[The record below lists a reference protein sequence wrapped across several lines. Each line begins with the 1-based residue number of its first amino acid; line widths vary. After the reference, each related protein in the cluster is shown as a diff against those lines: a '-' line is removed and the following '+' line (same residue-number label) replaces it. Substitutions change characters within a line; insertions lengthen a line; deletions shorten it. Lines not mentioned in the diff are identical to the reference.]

1 MTMSF
6 LNNFAVVWGALEI
19 LLFAGQIFGWSSL
32 AYVFKYDGYFD
43 DLCAVGDRDF
53 LPVNSSI
60 IRGAVFETVTG
71 RDAVF
76 SAGAVTGNGPRNG
89 IQNNSDDLSYE
100 GQTDSTQTT
109 FKGCAAVDERFN
121 LIYTLAVVV
130 AGVVVFLTGYLMDR
144 FGTRRCRCGGMYVHF
159 FNIDFLNFI
168 CLDFSFLEISNK
180 LFLFAINWHIM
191 LCHSMCCVTHYYI
204 AS

>member
-6 LNNFAVVWGALEI
+6 LNNCAVVWGALEI

-53 LPVNSSI
+53 PVNTSI
-60 IRGAVFETVTG
+60 VRGAVFETVTG

-76 SAGAVTGNGPRNG
+76 SDGAATGNGPRNG
-89 IQNNSDDLSYE
+89 SDDLSYA

-144 FGTRRCRCGGMYVHF
+144 FGTRRCRCGGMYVIF
-159 FNIDFLNFI
+159 LNIDFLI
-168 CLDFSFLEISNK
+168 
-180 LFLFAINWHIM
+180 LFQSL
-191 LCHSMCCVTHYYI
+191 
-204 AS
+204 

>member
-1 MTMSF
+1 MSL
-6 LNNFAVVWGALEI
+6 LNNVAVVWGALEI

-53 LPVNSSI
+53 PINATIVG
-60 IRGAVFETVTG
+60 GAEFTGSELTGKTEGVAG
-71 RDAVF
+71 RDGVLF
-76 SAGAVTGNGPRNG
+76 PAGAATSNGPRNDTH
-89 IQNNSDDLSYE
+89 NSSDDLIYT
-100 GQTDSTQTT
+100 GQADLTLT

-144 FGTRRCRCGGMYVHF
+144 FGTRPCRCGGM
-159 FNIDFLNFI
+159 
-168 CLDFSFLEISNK
+168 
-180 LFLFAINWHIM
+180 
-191 LCHSMCCVTHYYI
+191 
-204 AS
+204 

>member
-1 MTMSF
+1 MSL

-53 LPVNSSI
+53 PVNTSI
-60 IRGAVFETVTG
+60 VVGGAVFETVTG
-71 RDAVF
+71 SGRDAVTF
-76 SAGAVTGNGPRNG
+76 PAAATGNGPRNG
-89 IQNNSDDLSYE
+89 IHNSSDDLSYA

-130 AGVVVFLTGYLMDR
+130 AGVIVFLTGYLMDR
-144 FGTRRCRCGGMYVHF
+144 FGTRRCRCGGMYVYLFKHRF
-159 FNIDFLNFI
+159 VGMPIFLFFI
-168 CLDFSFLEISNK
+168 CL
-180 LFLFAINWHIM
+180 LFRNRQ
-191 LCHSMCCVTHYYI
+191 
-204 AS
+204 